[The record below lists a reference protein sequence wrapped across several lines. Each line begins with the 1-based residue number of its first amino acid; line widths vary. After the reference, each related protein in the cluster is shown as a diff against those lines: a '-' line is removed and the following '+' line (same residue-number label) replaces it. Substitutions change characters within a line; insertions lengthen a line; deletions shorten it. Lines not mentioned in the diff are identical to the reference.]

1 MVADLG
7 AAAPET
13 AAAPKGAAPQA
24 HEQQTYTGPYALQME
39 QLVDMGLS
47 DLEANA
53 RALERNHGDITAT
66 VTSLLGAAQG

>member
-1 MVADLG
+1 MHA
-7 AAAPET
+7 
-13 AAAPKGAAPQA
+13 
-24 HEQQTYTGPYALQME
+24 QQTYAGPYALQME

-66 VTSLLGAAQG
+66 VTSLLGAAQAG